1 MDKMINDH
9 FNGKSIQNELIQFI
23 ASHVKVRIIEKIK
36 SITRLFLVVLA
47 TFLVLGNFQLL

>member
-9 FNGKSIQNELIQFI
+9 FNGKSIQNELIQFM
-23 ASHVKVRIIEKIK
+23 ASHVNVRIIEKIK